1 MLLFLFKSVMTKKAN
16 SVVEA
21 ILEMADD
28 QLRSGLMDKAEHE
41 KITIRH
47 MGDRGLGLSRPISG
61 EEIRIVREQAHMS
74 QAAFAR
80 VLNLTV
86 GYVSQLERGVRKPT
100 GPALS
105 LLNIIRRKGVEAILV
120 DDVADSKHGVAA

>member
-1 MLLFLFKSVMTKKAN
+1 MTKKTN
-16 SVVEA
+16 RVVEA

-28 QLRSGLMDKAEHE
+28 QLRSGLIDKAEHE

-47 MGDRGLGLSRPISG
+47 MGVRGLGMSMPISG
-61 EEIRIVREQAHMS
+61 EEIRIMREQAHMS

-105 LLNIIRRKGVEAILV
+105 LLNVIRRKGVEAILI
-120 DDVADSKHGVAA
+120 DDVADSKQGAAA

>member
-1 MLLFLFKSVMTKKAN
+1 MTKKTN

-21 ILEMADD
+21 ILEMNDD
-28 QLRSGLMDKAEHE
+28 QLRSGLIDKAEYE

-47 MGDRGLGLSRPISG
+47 MGSRGRGMSMPISG
-61 EEIRIVREQAHMS
+61 EEVRIMREQAHMS

-105 LLNIIRRKGVEAILV
+105 LLNVIRHKGVEAILI
-120 DDVADSKHGVAA
+120 DDVADSKQGVAA

>member
-61 EEIRIVREQAHMS
+61 EEIRIMREQAHMS

>member
-1 MLLFLFKSVMTKKAN
+1 MTKKTN
-16 SVVEA
+16 RVVEA
-21 ILEMADD
+21 ILEIADD
-28 QLRSGLMDKAEHE
+28 QLRSGLIDKSEHE

-47 MGDRGLGLSRPISG
+47 MGVRGLGMSMPISG
-61 EEIRIVREQAHMS
+61 EEVRIMREQAHMS

-105 LLNIIRRKGVEAILV
+105 LLNVIRRKGVEAILI
-120 DDVADSKHGVAA
+120 DDVANSKQGVAA

>member
-1 MLLFLFKSVMTKKAN
+1 MTKKAN
-16 SVVEA
+16 KVAEA

-28 QLRSGLMDKAEHE
+28 QLRSGLMDQPEHE

-47 MGDRGLGLSRPISG
+47 MGVRGLGLSRPISG
-61 EEIRIVREQAHMS
+61 EEIRIMREQAHMS

-86 GYVSQLERGVRKPT
+86 GYVSQLERACAQFAQHH
-100 GPALS
+100 PA
-105 LLNIIRRKGVEAILV
+105 
-120 DDVADSKHGVAA
+120 

>member
-1 MLLFLFKSVMTKKAN
+1 MTKKTN
-16 SVVEA
+16 RVVEA
-21 ILEMADD
+21 ILEIADD
-28 QLRSGLMDKAEHE
+28 QLRSGLIDNAEHE

-47 MGDRGLGLSRPISG
+47 MGVRGLGMSMPISG
-61 EEIRIVREQAHMS
+61 EEIRIMREQAHMS

-105 LLNIIRRKGVEAILV
+105 LLNVIRRKGVEAILI
-120 DDVADSKHGVAA
+120 DDVANSKQGVAA

>member
-1 MLLFLFKSVMTKKAN
+1 MTKKTNRVA
-16 SVVEA
+16 EA
-21 ILEMADD
+21 ILEMNDD
-28 QLRSGLMDKAEHE
+28 QLRSGMIDKAEHE

-47 MGDRGLGLSRPISG
+47 MGVRGLGMSMPISG
-61 EEIRIVREQAHMS
+61 EDVRIMREQAHMS

-86 GYVSQLERGVRKPT
+86 GYISQLERGIRKPT

-105 LLNIIRRKGVEAILV
+105 LLNVIRRKGVEAILI
-120 DDVADSKHGVAA
+120 DDVADSKQGVAA

>member
-1 MLLFLFKSVMTKKAN
+1 MTKRMSA
-16 SVVEA
+16 VVEA
-21 ILEMADD
+21 ILEMNDD
-28 QLRSGLMDKAEHE
+28 QLRSGLIDQAQHN

-47 MGDRGLGLSRPISG
+47 MGSRGLGMSMPISG
-61 EEIRIVREQAHMS
+61 EEVRIMREKAHMS

-86 GYVSQLERGVRKPT
+86 GYVSQLERGIRKPT

-105 LLNIIRRKGVEAILV
+105 LLNVIRHKGVEAILI
-120 DDVADSKHGVAA
+120 DDVADSKQGAAA

>member
-1 MLLFLFKSVMTKKAN
+1 MS

-21 ILEMADD
+21 ILEMNDD
-28 QLRSGLMDKAEHE
+28 QLSSGLIDKAEHE

-47 MGDRGLGLSRPISG
+47 MGARGLGLSMPISG
-61 EEIRIVREQAHMS
+61 EEIRSLREQAHMS

-80 VLNLTV
+80 ILNLTV
-86 GYVSQLERGVRKPT
+86 GYVSQLERGIRKPT

-105 LLNIIRRKGVEAILV
+105 LLNIIRHK
-120 DDVADSKHGVAA
+120 GVAAILGEDAASREQGIAA

>member
-1 MLLFLFKSVMTKKAN
+1 MTKKTN
-16 SVVEA
+16 RVVEA

-28 QLRSGLMDKAEHE
+28 QLHSGLIDKAEHE

-47 MGDRGLGLSRPISG
+47 MGSRGLAMSTPING
-61 EEIRIVREQAHMS
+61 EQVRLMREQAHMS

-105 LLNIIRRKGVEAILV
+105 LLNIIRRKGVEAILI
-120 DDVADSKHGVAA
+120 DDVADGKQGVAA

>member
-1 MLLFLFKSVMTKKAN
+1 MTKRMSA
-16 SVVEA
+16 VVEA
-21 ILEMADD
+21 ILEMNDD
-28 QLRSGLMDKAEHE
+28 QLRSGLIDQAQHN

-47 MGDRGLGLSRPISG
+47 MGVRGLGMSMPISG
-61 EEIRIVREQAHMS
+61 EEIRIMREQAHMS

-86 GYVSQLERGVRKPT
+86 GYVSQLERGIRKPT

-105 LLNIIRRKGVEAILV
+105 LLNVIRRKGVEAILI
-120 DDVADSKHGVAA
+120 DDVADSKQGVAA

>member
-1 MLLFLFKSVMTKKAN
+1 MRA
-16 SVVEA
+16 VVEA
-21 ILEMADD
+21 ILEMNDD
-28 QLRSGLMDKAEHE
+28 QLRSGLIDKAQHD

-47 MGDRGLGLSRPISG
+47 LGNRGLGMSMPMSG
-61 EEIRIVREQAHMS
+61 EEVRTLREKAKMS

-86 GYVSQLERGVRKPT
+86 GYVSQLERGIRKPT

-105 LLNIIRRKGVEAILV
+105 LLNIIRHKGVEAILI
-120 DDVADSKHGVAA
+120 DDVGDGKQGVAA

>member
-1 MLLFLFKSVMTKKAN
+1 MTKKMNRVA
-16 SVVEA
+16 EA

-28 QLRSGLMDKAEHE
+28 QLRLGLIDKTEHE

-47 MGDRGLGLSRPISG
+47 MGVRGLGMSMPISG
-61 EEIRIVREQAHMS
+61 DEIRSMREQAHMS

-80 VLNLTV
+80 ILNLTV
-86 GYVSQLERGVRKPT
+86 GYVSQLERGIRKPT

-105 LLNIIRRKGVEAILV
+105 LLNVIRRKGVEAILI
-120 DDVADSKHGVAA
+120 DDVADSKQGVAA

>member
-1 MLLFLFKSVMTKKAN
+1 MAKKTNKVA
-16 SVVEA
+16 EA

-28 QLRSGLMDKAEHE
+28 QLRSGLIDKAEHE

-47 MGDRGLGLSRPISG
+47 MGGRGLGMSMPISG
-61 EEIRIVREQAHMS
+61 DEVRIMREQAHMS

-105 LLNIIRRKGVEAILV
+105 LLNVIRRKGVEAILI
-120 DDVADSKHGVAA
+120 DDVADSKQGVAA

>member
-1 MLLFLFKSVMTKKAN
+1 MTKKTNRVA
-16 SVVEA
+16 EA
-21 ILEMADD
+21 ILEMNDD
-28 QLRSGLMDKAEHE
+28 QLRSGLIDKAEHE

-47 MGDRGLGLSRPISG
+47 MGVRGLGMSMPISG
-61 EEIRIVREQAHMS
+61 EDVRIMREQAHMS

-86 GYVSQLERGVRKPT
+86 GYISQLERGIRKPT

-105 LLNIIRRKGVEAILV
+105 LLNVIRRKGVEAILI
-120 DDVADSKHGVAA
+120 DDVADSKQVVTP

>member
-1 MLLFLFKSVMTKKAN
+1 MTKKTN
-16 SVVEA
+16 RVVEA
-21 ILEMADD
+21 ILEIADD
-28 QLRSGLMDKAEHE
+28 QLRSGLIDKAEHE

-47 MGDRGLGLSRPISG
+47 MGVRGLGMSMPISG
-61 EEIRIVREQAHMS
+61 EEVRIMREQAHMS

-105 LLNIIRRKGVEAILV
+105 LLNVIRRKGVEAILI
-120 DDVADSKHGVAA
+120 DDVADSKQGVAA

>member
-1 MLLFLFKSVMTKKAN
+1 MTKKAN
-16 SVVEA
+16 RVVEA

-28 QLRSGLMDKAEHE
+28 QLHSGLIDKAEHE

-47 MGDRGLGLSRPISG
+47 MGNRGLGLSRPISG
-61 EEIRIVREQAHMS
+61 EEIRIVREQANMS

-86 GYVSQLERGVRKPT
+86 GYVSQLERGIRKPT

-105 LLNIIRRKGVEAILV
+105 LLNVIRRKGVEAILV
-120 DDVADSKHGVAA
+120 DDVADSKRGVAA

>member
-1 MLLFLFKSVMTKKAN
+1 MTKKTN

-21 ILEMADD
+21 ILEMNDD
-28 QLRSGLMDKAEHE
+28 QLRSGLIDKAEHE

-47 MGDRGLGLSRPISG
+47 MGSRGLGMSMPISG
-61 EEIRIVREQAHMS
+61 EEVRIMREQAHMS

-105 LLNIIRRKGVEAILV
+105 LLNVIRRKGVEAILI
-120 DDVADSKHGVAA
+120 DDVADSKQGVAA

>member
-1 MLLFLFKSVMTKKAN
+1 MTKKTNKVA
-16 SVVEA
+16 EA

-28 QLRSGLMDKAEHE
+28 QLRSGLIDKAEHE

-47 MGDRGLGLSRPISG
+47 MGGRGLGMSMPISG
-61 EEIRIVREQAHMS
+61 DEVRIMREQAHMS

-105 LLNIIRRKGVEAILV
+105 LLNVIRRKGVEAILI
-120 DDVADSKHGVAA
+120 DDVADGKQGVAA

>member
-1 MLLFLFKSVMTKKAN
+1 MTQKTNNLAD
-16 SVVEA
+16 A

-28 QLRSGLMDKAEHE
+28 QLRSGLMAKSEHE

-47 MGDRGLGLSRPISG
+47 MGSRGLGMSAPVSG
-61 EEIRIVREQAHMS
+61 EDVRKMREEAQMS

-80 VLNLTV
+80 ILNLTV

-100 GPALS
+100 GAALS
-105 LLNIIRRKGVEAILV
+105 LLNIIR
-120 DDVADSKHGVAA
+120 SKGVAAILIDEVAEREPGAAA

>member
-1 MLLFLFKSVMTKKAN
+1 MAKKTNKVA
-16 SVVEA
+16 EA

-28 QLRSGLMDKAEHE
+28 QLRSGLIDKAEHE

-47 MGDRGLGLSRPISG
+47 MGGRGLGMSMPISG
-61 EEIRIVREQAHMS
+61 EEVRIMREQAHMS

-86 GYVSQLERGVRKPT
+86 GYVSQLERGIRKPT

-105 LLNIIRRKGVEAILV
+105 LLNVIRRKGVEAILI
-120 DDVADSKHGVAA
+120 DDVADSKQGVAA

>member
-1 MLLFLFKSVMTKKAN
+1 MTKKTN
-16 SVVEA
+16 RVVEA

-28 QLRSGLMDKAEHE
+28 QLRTGLMDKTEHE

-47 MGDRGLGLSRPISG
+47 LGSRGLGMSMPISG
-61 EEIRIVREQAHMS
+61 EEVRIIREQAHMS

-86 GYVSQLERGVRKPT
+86 GYISQLERGLRKPT
-100 GPALS
+100 GPTLS
-105 LLNIIRRKGVEAILV
+105 LLNIIRRKGVEAILI
-120 DDVADSKHGVAA
+120 DDVADRKPGAAA

>member
-1 MLLFLFKSVMTKKAN
+1 MTKKTNRVA
-16 SVVEA
+16 EA
-21 ILEMADD
+21 ILEMNDD
-28 QLRSGLMDKAEHE
+28 QLRSGLIDKAEHE

-47 MGDRGLGLSRPISG
+47 MGVRGLGMSMPISG
-61 EEIRIVREQAHMS
+61 EDVRIMREQAHMS

-86 GYVSQLERGVRKPT
+86 GYISQLERGIRKPT

-105 LLNIIRRKGVEAILV
+105 LLNVIRRKGVEAILV
-120 DDVADSKHGVAA
+120 DDVADSKQGVAA

>member
-1 MLLFLFKSVMTKKAN
+1 MTKKTNRVA
-16 SVVEA
+16 EA
-21 ILEMADD
+21 ILEMNDD
-28 QLRSGLMDKAEHE
+28 QLRSGLIDKAEHE

-47 MGDRGLGLSRPISG
+47 MGVRGLGMSMPISG
-61 EEIRIVREQAHMS
+61 EEVRIMREQAHMS

-86 GYVSQLERGVRKPT
+86 GYISQLERGIRKPT

-105 LLNIIRRKGVEAILV
+105 LLNVIRRKGVEAILI
-120 DDVADSKHGVAA
+120 DDVADSKQGVAA